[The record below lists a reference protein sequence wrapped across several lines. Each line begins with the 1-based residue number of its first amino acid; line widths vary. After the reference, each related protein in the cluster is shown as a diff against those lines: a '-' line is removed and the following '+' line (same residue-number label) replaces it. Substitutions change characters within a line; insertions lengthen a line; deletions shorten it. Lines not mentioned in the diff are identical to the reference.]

1 MDLSIIIPAY
11 NAEPY
16 IFELLDRLA
25 PQITEAVEVIVID
38 DGSTKTL
45 DLAGYPWAKVIYQR
59 NQGAS
64 AARNKG
70 LSIAKGEYIAFIDAD
85 DLVSDKYI
93 ETILNKAKTEKFDYC
108 YLSWKSFGGW
118 PADVKLTSIDDHFP
132 EFNLCVWNRIYKRSM
147 IGKVRFN
154 TKKAVAEDAQFIR
167 EVKEEG
173 KKKAFIGDYMYF
185 YRSNADNSLTDR
197 AGAGK
202 VPIKRI
208 IYYYDHVTPDMT
220 FLIDEFKELDKDS
233 EVILMTNN
241 NEIPELE
248 DHAVIIPPRPIKG
261 TERRGQETNLFYQI
275 PQPIRTQV
283 CIFIAAAHAIGGIE
297 TWTYNFCKQMHKYY
311 DILVL
316 YHEGLM
322 HPDQFNRLAPYA
334 QIMNND
340 PNKTIIC
347 DTAINCRV
355 VLPLPKN
362 VEYKKKIQLVHTCRL
377 KEQWE
382 PAESADEVIYV
393 SKTAAESFDSPESK
407 VIHNLTAP
415 EEPKKLL
422 ILVSACRLTYEKG
435 GERMLTLARMLEKKG
450 IPYVWYVFTDAPI
463 QGAPHNMIFKAPT
476 LNIGPYVKA
485 ADWLIQLSS
494 QEAFCYSI
502 VEAWEMGTRTI
513 TTALPVL
520 GELGFEEGKQ
530 GYTLPWNVEE
540 CENIENI
547 LYSEYK
553 PFEYRIDN
561 EKIIKQW
568 RKTLGNTKP
577 TKKRTAKKGF
587 KLCMALRDFDDMH
600 EKRRV
605 RKGEIYQVPE
615 NRAVDGQRQGFF
627 KILEV

>member
-322 HPDQFNRLAPYA
+322 HLDQFNRLAPYA

-463 QGAPHNMIFKAPT
+463 QGAPHNLIFKAPT

-513 TTALPVL
+513 TTPLPVL
-520 GELGFEEGKQ
+520 SELGFEEGKQ

-561 EKIIKQW
+561 ANIVKQW

-627 KILEV
+627 KIIA